1 MLARALALAALAA
14 TFAAPAMA
22 ASAPAKTSAAAPS
35 ALPKASLAQPSV
47 AIADAWVREAPPGAR
62 ALGGYM
68 TVTNRGKKP
77 LTLKGVKSPLFG
89 SVEMHTIVQE
99 EGRMRMKQ
107 VMELAIAPGAS
118 LQLKPGDKHLMLMQP
133 KQTFKAGQTI
143 ALTLDFGKDGTHKL
157 DVEVKRPVPAAD
169 PHAGHNH

>member
-1 MLARALALAALAA
+1 MLARALVLAALAA
-14 TFAAPAMA
+14 TFAAPALA
-22 ASAPAKTSAAAPS
+22 TSAPAKKAAQAP
-35 ALPKASLAQPSV
+35 AAKPAV

-77 LTLKGVKSPLFG
+77 LTLKGVSSPLFG

-133 KQTFKAGQTI
+133 KQTLKAGQKVT
-143 ALTLDFGKDGTHKL
+143 LTLDFGKDGTHQL
-157 DVEVKRPVPAAD
+157 DVDVKRPVPAAD

>member
-1 MLARALALAALAA
+1 MLARALALAALTA
-14 TFAAPAMA
+14 TFAVPALA
-22 ASAPAKTSAAAPS
+22 ASAPAKTTAQAPS
-35 ALPKASLAQPSV
+35 AKPAV
-47 AIADAWVREAPPGAR
+47 AIAGAWVREAPPGAR

-68 TVTNRGKKP
+68 TVTNQGKKP
-77 LTLKGVKSPLFG
+77 LTLKGVSSPLFG

-133 KQTFKAGQTI
+133 KQTVKAGQKVTM
-143 ALTLDFGKDGTHKL
+143 TLDFGKDGTHKL

>member
-14 TFAAPAMA
+14 TLAVPALA
-22 ASAPAKTSAAAPS
+22 ASAPAKTSAAAP
-35 ALPKASLAQPSV
+35 AAKPAV

-77 LTLKGVKSPLFG
+77 LTLKGVSSPLFG

>member
-14 TFAAPAMA
+14 TFAVPAMA

-35 ALPKASLAQPSV
+35 AKPAV

-68 TVTNRGKKP
+68 TVTNRGKKA
-77 LTLKGVKSPLFG
+77 LTLKGVSSPLFG

-107 VMELAIAPGAS
+107 VMELSIAPGAS

-133 KQTFKAGQTI
+133 KQTFKAGQKI